1 MMEYGK
7 YFLLLIL
14 LVAVML
20 FAVREM
26 RDALDEID
34 FERFS
39 LWTCIAGGVAFV
51 SGYIMKL
58 PLIF

>member
-1 MMEYGK
+1 MGYGE

-14 LVAVML
+14 LVAVMV
-20 FAVREM
+20 FAVSEM

-39 LWTCIAGGVAFV
+39 LWTCIAGGIAFV
-51 SGYIMKL
+51 SGYIIKL
-58 PLIF
+58 PLLF